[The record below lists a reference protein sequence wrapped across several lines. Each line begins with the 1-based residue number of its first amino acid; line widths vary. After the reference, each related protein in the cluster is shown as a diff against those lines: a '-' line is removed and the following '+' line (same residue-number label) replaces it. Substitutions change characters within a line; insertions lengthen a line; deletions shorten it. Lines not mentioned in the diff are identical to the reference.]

1 MLEQSVRPRRRPEAD
16 ALDRACPGRDVIDCG
31 PDATLDLATCSC
43 QGFDNGRN
51 PWGGQPGCLID
62 DSTFP
67 GAIDQ
72 WPSTGRTW
80 ADDMPIGDQVRR
92 VLRAEP
98 GPTVVVTPPLRLGD
112 FSRDLGSGLEV
123 TYHLPEGLADVEW
136 PGQTLYHVTIPGRLT
151 NEFVGQIEH
160 ADLPYGAISTAQ
172 LDLAPEHLEQL
183 RAALSNDEEVRITA
197 FINTDPVLDGRNDL
211 NGLAVGLAGLNLRGA
226 TRPLGSTSP
235 DCPRPADSV
244 PVDPLG
250 PWFEVPGDRDL
261 TLDPRFRELIR
272 E

>member
-1 MLEQSVRPRRRPEAD
+1 RR
-16 ALDRACPGRDVIDCG
+16 
-31 PDATLDLATCSC
+31 
-43 QGFDNGRN
+43 
-51 PWGGQPGCLID
+51 
-62 DSTFP
+62 
-67 GAIDQ
+67 
-72 WPSTGRTW
+72 
-80 ADDMPIGDQVRR
+80 
-92 VLRAEP
+92 
-98 GPTVVVTPPLRLGD
+98 

-160 ADLPYGAISTAQ
+160 ADLSYGAISTAQ
-172 LDLAPEHLEQL
+172 LDLDPAHLEQL

-235 DCPRPADSV
+235 
-244 PVDPLG
+244 
-250 PWFEVPGDRDL
+250 
-261 TLDPRFRELIR
+261 
-272 E
+272 